1 VRGRPFSFFFRAIS
15 IGAFAALALTGYHA
29 PVAAQSFL
37 TVRAGPNFDGTNG
50 YINPSFHE
58 DDGTSRPEASWALL
72 NNSGTAAWDSD
83 FVPLTVNSFAL
94 RFTPATSAP
103 VRLFDLAGPPV
114 TPATTP
120 LAINA
125 LGAVVGQSRDAE
137 GHGRPVRW
145 NAGSNTPTVLS
156 PLEHHVILGPPA
168 GQAND
173 INDSQVAVGWS
184 GKTHP
189 ELLTD
194 LGNRAT
200 RWDSSGSVSELGNI
214 SSYTVGSGAESYT
227 VATSEA
233 YAINN
238 AGMAVG
244 YGTSYDAGGMSRGN
258 RAVRWNAAGVATE
271 LGHLGTGISSLT
283 NSAAWAINEA
293 GVAIGF
299 ATKFDAGGLNDGQR
313 AVRWDAGS
321 TMAIELQVLGTDA
334 NGATFSKA
342 YKLNEIGTAVGWL
355 EKYNGQGGDQGPR
368 AVVWNPAGQVT
379 ELSLLPGATSSK
391 AFDISNSGVSVGS
404 VATPSST
411 AAVYWSNTGTVIDLN
426 TLISPTSGWRLEQA
440 LAVSDT
446 GWIAGIGKF
455 DDGPGGAPEPYD
467 RVFMLQVPTVVNL
480 PGDYNNNGRVD
491 AADYVIWRKRLG
503 TPTTL
508 PNDTTPGWVLAEDRS
523 VWRANFNR
531 TAPVR
536 PASGTALVPEPGTL
550 ILAAASIFVY
560 VASLSGRRRSC
571 ELHR

>member
-1 VRGRPFSFFFRAIS
+1 VQRRPFSSFFRAIW
-15 IGAFAALALTGYHA
+15 ICAIAAVALTANVA

-37 TVRAGPNFDGTNG
+37 TVYAGPSFDGTNG

-72 NNSGTAAWDSD
+72 NNAGTAAWASD
-83 FVPLTVNSFAL
+83 FVPLTVNSFAH

-103 VRLFDLAGPPV
+103 VRLSDLAGPPI
-114 TPATTP
+114 TPTSTP

-125 LGAVVGQSRDAE
+125 FGAIVGQSRDAND
-137 GHGRPVRW
+137 HGRPVRW
-145 NAGSNTPTVLS
+145 NAGSGTPTVLS
-156 PLEHHVILGPPA
+156 PLEHHIILGPPE
-168 GQAND
+168 GRAND
-173 INDSQVAVGWS
+173 INDNQLAVGWS

-189 ELLTD
+189 ALLSD
-194 LGNRAT
+194 VGDRAV
-200 RWDSSGSVSELGNI
+200 RWDSSGSAFELGNI

-238 AGMAVG
+238 AGVAVG

-299 ATKFDAGGLNDGQR
+299 ATRFDVNGLNDGQR
-313 AVRWDAGS
+313 AVRWNAGS
-321 TMAIELQVLGTDA
+321 SIPIELQVLGTDP
-334 NGATFSKA
+334 NGSTFSKA
-342 YKLNEIGTAVGWL
+342 YTLNEIGTAVGWL
-355 EKYNGQGGDQGPR
+355 EKYNAQGVDQGTR
-368 AVVWNPAGQVT
+368 AVIWNPAGQVT
-379 ELSLLPGATSSK
+379 ELGLLPGATSSK
-391 AFDISNSGVSVGS
+391 AFDINNSGVAVGS

-411 AAVYWSNTGTVIDLN
+411 AAVYWANSGTPIDLN
-426 TLISPTSGWRLEQA
+426 TLIFPITGWRLEQA
-440 LAVSDT
+440 LAISDT

-467 RVFMLQVPTVVNL
+467 RVFMLQVPTAVNL
-480 PGDYNNNGRVD
+480 PGDYNQSGQVD

-503 TPTTL
+503 TLTTL
-508 PNDTTPGWVLAEDRS
+508 PNDTTPGWVQPEDRT
-523 VWRANFNR
+523 VWRTNFDR
-531 TAPVR
+531 VMPTR
-536 PASGTALVPEPGTL
+536 PASGAAVPEPRTL
-550 ILAAASIFVY
+550 VLGVTY
-560 VASLSGRRRSC
+560 VAGCIGAFCARR
-571 ELHR
+571 HRRHPSR